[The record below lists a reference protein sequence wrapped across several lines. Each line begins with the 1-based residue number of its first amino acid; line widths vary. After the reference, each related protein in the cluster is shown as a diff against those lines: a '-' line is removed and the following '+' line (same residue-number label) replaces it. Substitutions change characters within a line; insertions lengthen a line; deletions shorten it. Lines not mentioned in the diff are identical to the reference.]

1 MPYVPCLKVQKRLGE
16 KAILFVN
23 RIGLIDKRFKVRH
36 VDDSILIPLITEP
49 QKKSLEEFN
58 EELKSFEISKFDFT
72 FVEKIPKSL
81 ADVLEKAL
89 PPHLLASLPKSV
101 DVIGDVA
108 VVEIAPELEAQR
120 KMIGEAILVI
130 HKNVRT
136 VLAKSS
142 AIGGPY
148 RVREFEVVAGIG
160 KTETTHREHNCVY
173 RLDVAKVYFSP
184 RLSYEHERV
193 AAQVKNGEIVLDM
206 FAGIGPFS
214 ILIAKKHEAKVYS
227 IDINPD
233 AVHYLK
239 QNIVLNKVQ
248 TRVVA
253 MQGDARKLVEKDL
266 VGIFDRVIMNLPV
279 EAISYVD
286 VACRALKP
294 RGGVIHYY
302 EFAAE
307 PNPIDKVKERFSE
320 AVIRAGR
327 EVKEILTMKMVK
339 PTAPFEWLVAVDAL
353 IY

>member
-1 MPYVPCLKVQKRLGE
+1 LPYAPCLKVQKRLGE
-16 KAILFVN
+16 KAILLVN
-23 RIGLIDKRFKVRH
+23 RLGLIDKRFKVQR
-36 VDDSILIPLITEP
+36 VDDYILIPLITEP
-49 QKKSLEEFN
+49 EKKSLEEFN
-58 EELKSFEISKFDFT
+58 EELKSFEISKFDFA

-81 ADVLEKAL
+81 ADILERTL

-101 DVIGDVA
+101 DVIGDIA

-120 KMIGEAILVI
+120 KMIGEAILVL

-136 VLAKSS
+136 VLGKSS

-148 RVREFEVVAGIG
+148 RVREFEVVAGVG
-160 KTETTHREHNCVY
+160 KTETTHCEHNCVY

-206 FAGIGPFS
+206 FAGVGPFS
-214 ILIAKKHEAKVYS
+214 ILIAKKHKVKVYS

-233 AVHYLK
+233 AAHYLK

-248 TRVVA
+248 TRVVV
-253 MQGDARKLVEKDL
+253 MQGDARKLVEKDFS
-266 VGIFDRVIMNLPV
+266 GIFDRVIMNLPV

-294 RGGVIHYY
+294 DGGVIHYY

-307 PNPIDKVKERFSE
+307 PNPLDKARERFSE

-327 EVKEILTMKMVK
+327 EIKEILTMRVVK
-339 PTAPFEWLVAVDAL
+339 PAAPFEWLVAVDAL
-353 IY
+353 IR